1 VFRFPTPGE
10 FINFSISLT
19 RMSVIPLA
27 VSRLLGYNNYLS
39 SKRITKCQFFFPEH
53 PCC

>member
-10 FINFSISLT
+10 LTNFSISLR
-19 RMSVIPLA
+19 RMRLIPLA
-27 VSRLLGYNNYLS
+27 VPRLPGFKNYFS

-53 PCC
+53 LFC